1 MDDSLVGL
9 ACLHPSGWDLSF
21 FFFFPSL
28 SLSHSPAFRVLS
40 SLDASRDKTI
50 AVCTQSDHDEG
61 QEL

>member
-21 FFFFPSL
+21 FPSL
-28 SLSHSPAFRVLS
+28 SLSHSLTRIS
-40 SLDASRDKTI
+40 SLVFVGCLPGQLQYALK
-50 AVCTQSDHDEG
+50 SDHDEG